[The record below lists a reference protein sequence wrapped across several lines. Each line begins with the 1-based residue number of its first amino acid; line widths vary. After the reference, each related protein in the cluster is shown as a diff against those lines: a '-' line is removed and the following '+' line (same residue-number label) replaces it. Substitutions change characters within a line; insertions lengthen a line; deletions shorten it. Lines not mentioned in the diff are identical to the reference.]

1 MTKPSGGGAPAGPE
15 EPLKR
20 LESPTSPEVR
30 AALSRVLERAEWTN
44 QRAGHTVSADTSQ
57 AGVSGGS
64 GSERHRR
71 SGSARNRHGRGRHRS
86 ERRSRVRVK
95 LATWREAAQLR
106 AADRRPGG
114 HGKLA
119 VKLVGI
125 AVLLAV
131 VTGLG
136 VTALNRNDHTKA
148 PSAARVL
155 GRPLPTVPGT
165 EPVSIPTPVVPVST
179 PAGLPFVAPATTP
192 PVAVDIPTIGV
203 GAAVDPLSVDRD
215 GALQV
220 PTDFG
225 RVGWFAGGSKPGEPG
240 PAVLAGHIDSYSG
253 PAVFYDLDKL
263 QQGDDVIV
271 RRVDGS
277 QVTFTVQRKATYKKA
292 EFPTKDVYGSTEAP
306 TLRLITCTGTFDE
319 NAHSYEDNLVVY
331 ATLKG

>member
-1 MTKPSGGGAPAGPE
+1 MQRRRQLGVH
-15 EPLKR
+15 L
-20 LESPTSPEVR
+20 PT
-30 AALSRVLERAEWTN
+30 W
-44 QRAGHTVSADTSQ
+44 
-57 AGVSGGS
+57 
-64 GSERHRR
+64 RR
-71 SGSARNRHGRGRHRS
+71 GTRDQVVDLGRGGH
-86 ERRSRVRVK
+86 
-95 LATWREAAQLR
+95 AQL
-106 AADRRPGG
+106 
-114 HGKLA
+114 
-119 VKLVGI
+119 VVMLVGI
-125 AVLLAV
+125 AVLAAA
-131 VTGLG
+131 VTGVG
-136 VTALNRNDHTKA
+136 VAAFNRNGPSKA

-220 PTDFG
+220 PTDFN
-225 RVGWFAGGSKPGEPG
+225 RVGWYAGGSKPGEPG

-263 QQGDDVIV
+263 RQGDDVIV

-277 QVTFTVQRKATYKKA
+277 QVTFTVQRKATYKKTV
-292 EFPTKDVYGSTEAP
+292 FPTKDVYGSTEAP
-306 TLRLITCTGTFDE
+306 TLRLITCTGTFDD